1 MRFPLRPHWMCRK
14 GNLIFIEG
22 NEKFLK
28 RAFGRCPPAVIAG
41 SDPEETTIDERPRI
55 EYTVIVKN
63 KGVSIK
69 TYR

>member
-1 MRFPLRPHWMCRK
+1 MVAMKITRSVLF
-14 GNLIFIEG
+14 
-22 NEKFLK
+22 
-28 RAFGRCPPAVIAG
+28 RCCLPVMIAG
-41 SDPEETTIDERPRI
+41 PDAEETTIDERLRI